1 MEMDEP
7 HTLVVLAEE
16 ELVLIDL
23 ETQGWPS
30 FALPYL
36 NSLHCS
42 PITCSQHV
50 SNVPDNLWQKI
61 ADAGQ
66 AQNKNLSSREWPING
81 GKIAGAESLTKDL
94 LLTGHEDGTV
104 RFWDAS
110 STSMSLLYKLS
121 TASLFNVEIHGDHNS
136 GEVEEGVQCASH
148 KLTTSVLTL
157 RSTALHLCRYQLY
170 TQESPHPP
178 TYELM

>member
-1 MEMDEP
+1 MLTTEIFTYLTVLTEMDEP

-23 ETQGWPS
+23 ETQGWPA

-66 AQNKNLSSREWPING
+66 AQNKNLSSRVRLGFSSLKISSRG
-81 GKIAGAESLTKDL
+81 G
-94 LLTGHEDGTV
+94 
-104 RFWDAS
+104 
-110 STSMSLLYKLS
+110 
-121 TASLFNVEIHGDHNS
+121 
-136 GEVEEGVQCASH
+136 VEESIITDIFSMIAIIQ
-148 KLTTSVLTL
+148 
-157 RSTALHLCRYQLY
+157 LHLCVN
-170 TQESPHPP
+170 TF
-178 TYELM
+178 

>member
-1 MEMDEP
+1 MLTAEIFTYLTVLTEMDEP

-66 AQNKNLSSREWPING
+66 AQNKNLSSRVRLG
-81 GKIAGAESLTKDL
+81 SSSLMFSSKEKLKKL
-94 LLTGHEDGTV
+94 L
-104 RFWDAS
+104 
-110 STSMSLLYKLS
+110 SLI
-121 TASLFNVEIHGDHNS
+121 F
-136 GEVEEGVQCASH
+136 
-148 KLTTSVLTL
+148 
-157 RSTALHLCRYQLY
+157 YQ
-170 TQESPHPP
+170 
-178 TYELM
+178 

>member
-1 MEMDEP
+1 MDEP

-23 ETQGWPS
+23 ETQGWPA

-66 AQNKNLSSREWPING
+66 AQNKNMSSRVRLGCSSLKFSEWRDYYHWYFFNG
-81 GKIAGAESLTKDL
+81 CHDSIAFVCIYILK
-94 LLTGHEDGTV
+94 H
-104 RFWDAS
+104 
-110 STSMSLLYKLS
+110 K
-121 TASLFNVEIHGDHNS
+121 S
-136 GEVEEGVQCASH
+136 GFVFV
-148 KLTTSVLTL
+148 
-157 RSTALHLCRYQLY
+157 
-170 TQESPHPP
+170 
-178 TYELM
+178 

>member
-1 MEMDEP
+1 MTVLTEMDEP

-23 ETQGWPS
+23 ETQGWPAY
-30 FALPYL
+30 ALPYL

-66 AQNKNLSSREWPING
+66 AQNKNLSSRVRLG
-81 GKIAGAESLTKDL
+81 SSSLMFSSKEKLKKL
-94 LLTGHEDGTV
+94 L
-104 RFWDAS
+104 
-110 STSMSLLYKLS
+110 SLI
-121 TASLFNVEIHGDHNS
+121 F
-136 GEVEEGVQCASH
+136 
-148 KLTTSVLTL
+148 
-157 RSTALHLCRYQLY
+157 YQ
-170 TQESPHPP
+170 
-178 TYELM
+178 

>member
-1 MEMDEP
+1 MTVLTEMDEP

-66 AQNKNLSSREWPING
+66 AQKNLSSRVRLG
-81 GKIAGAESLTKDL
+81 SSSLMFSSKEKLKKL
-94 LLTGHEDGTV
+94 L
-104 RFWDAS
+104 
-110 STSMSLLYKLS
+110 SLI
-121 TASLFNVEIHGDHNS
+121 F
-136 GEVEEGVQCASH
+136 
-148 KLTTSVLTL
+148 
-157 RSTALHLCRYQLY
+157 YQ
-170 TQESPHPP
+170 
-178 TYELM
+178 

>member
-1 MEMDEP
+1 MDEP

-23 ETQGWPS
+23 ETQGWPA

-66 AQNKNLSSREWPING
+66 AQNKNMSSRVRLG
-81 GKIAGAESLTKDL
+81 CSSLKFSELKRL
-94 LLTGHEDGTV
+94 L
-104 RFWDAS
+104 
-110 STSMSLLYKLS
+110 SLIFFQWL
-121 TASLFNVEIHGDHNS
+121 
-136 GEVEEGVQCASH
+136 
-148 KLTTSVLTL
+148 
-157 RSTALHLCRYQLY
+157 
-170 TQESPHPP
+170 P
-178 TYELM
+178 

>member
-1 MEMDEP
+1 MLETKYGLLTTEIFTYLTVLTEMDEP

-66 AQNKNLSSREWPING
+66 AQNKNLSSR
-81 GKIAGAESLTKDL
+81 
-94 LLTGHEDGTV
+94 V
-104 RFWDAS
+104 RLGCS
-110 STSMSLLYKLS
+110 SRMFSCRK
-121 TASLFNVEIHGDHNS
+121 
-136 GEVEEGVQCASH
+136 EVEEIIIIDI
-148 KLTTSVLTL
+148 L
-157 RSTALHLCRYQLY
+157 STVTINHLNLCVCIFWNITVDLSLFRNGL
-170 TQESPHPP
+170 
-178 TYELM
+178 LMVGK

>member
-1 MEMDEP
+1 MTVLTEMDEP

-23 ETQGWPS
+23 ETQGWPAY
-30 FALPYL
+30 ALPYL

-66 AQNKNLSSREWPING
+66 AQNKNLSSRVRLGCSSLKFSSRG
-81 GKIAGAESLTKDL
+81 G
-94 LLTGHEDGTV
+94 
-104 RFWDAS
+104 
-110 STSMSLLYKLS
+110 
-121 TASLFNVEIHGDHNS
+121 
-136 GEVEEGVQCASH
+136 VEEINITDIFSMIGIIQ
-148 KLTTSVLTL
+148 
-157 RSTALHLCRYQLY
+157 LHLCVYIF
-170 TQESPHPP
+170 
-178 TYELM
+178 